1 MVITFFGHSSTI
13 YSDIDEK
20 RLLEQ
25 IEKIT
30 KGNDV
35 DFYLGGYGNFDALA
49 KNCAKQYKISHPNA
63 RIIFVTPY
71 LNNGSTSEKIISK
84 KNTTKYFIPN

>member
-30 KGNDV
+30 KGDDV
-35 DFYLGGYGNFDALA
+35 DFILA
-49 KNCAKQYKISHPNA
+49 DMAILTLSLKIVRNS
-63 RIIFVTPY
+63 I
-71 LNNGSTSEKIISK
+71 K
-84 KNTTKYFIPN
+84 

>member
-35 DFYLGGYGNFDALA
+35 DFYLGGYADTHF
-49 KNCAKQYKISHPNA
+49 
-63 RIIFVTPY
+63 
-71 LNNGSTSEKIISK
+71 SESVI
-84 KNTTKYFIPN
+84 